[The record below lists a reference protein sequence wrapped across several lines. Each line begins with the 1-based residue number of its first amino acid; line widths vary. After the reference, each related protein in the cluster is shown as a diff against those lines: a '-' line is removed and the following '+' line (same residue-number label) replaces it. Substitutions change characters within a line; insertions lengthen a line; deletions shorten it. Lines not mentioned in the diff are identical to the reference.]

1 MEDKIVVT
9 VPQVY
14 GSSNWEH
21 IDAPAG
27 WTQQLGRHM
36 TSHSALT
43 RQIMQF
49 LTGSPVVDYGS
60 ITYGGT
66 APTSD
71 ARIGFIDTIQRC
83 ASTVPTPPAQPSGT
97 VGEDYLSP
105 SSASSYDAYTD
116 YLYQNN
122 QYRSSAPA
130 GTYTL
135 FYIAAQ
141 NGFALALPGG
151 GLAADSGGSTLF
163 IQFGDRDDFYIAGE
177 YALSV
182 GIGYQTSGSWVDGSY
197 ITFDVIAPNYTEELN
212 WSKFSSHWGLLD
224 ATVGGNGSGNVG
236 SSHPLGPTAAYGYLA
251 YDTGRLGPHTS
262 SDTLADANF
271 VTLNFHALTTGTA
284 VAPVDKWH
292 PHLTNASE
300 EFWGSGAPLNP
311 IDANLIQACFTAGLS
326 SSATQATANRAPDK
340 FTIFRGPGY
349 VRIMGETRDYAN
361 PGQTVNPELDSMYFF
376 GMMAPYSEVG
386 AYPSPVAYL
395 GNFGFSTTGSVSVR
409 PWWRA
414 GVNSTTTADSQIWAE
429 YLSTGYWRAT
439 APFILRPS
447 FNLNTGAAG
456 APYVFQLQSNNG
468 VVPLLSG
475 SGNVTASSAG
485 ASFGN
490 SEETAVTDFNPIR
503 VDLSYSTWTG
513 FAGPRLG
520 ALNMIDLG
528 GPQIRP
534 LAFFDYSDDA
544 YWYAHPGT
552 LGISGAAATYL
563 GEDILANG
571 TAGLDDRIET
581 YGVLP
586 GVYHGTETTSI
597 ATGGTRTDVT
607 PGATVEYRGRQL
619 RVIVG
624 ADASWNGTWSKISG
638 SGSYNR
644 GVILF
649 DMNEV

>member
-36 TSHSALT
+36 TGHSALT

-60 ITYGGT
+60 ITYTGT
-66 APTSD
+66 SPTSD

-83 ASTVPTPPAQPSGT
+83 ASSTASPPGMTA
-97 VGEDYLSP
+97 GEDYLAVT
-105 SSASSYDAYTD
+105 SATSYDAYTD
-116 YLYQNN
+116 YLFQNN
-122 QYRSSAPA
+122 AYRSSALA
-130 GTYTL
+130 GTYSL
-135 FYIAAQ
+135 VYVAAQ
-141 NGFALALPGG
+141 TGFALSIPGG
-151 GLAADSGGSTLF
+151 GFATDSGGSTLY
-163 IQFGDRDDFYIAGE
+163 IQFGERADFYVAGE
-177 YALSV
+177 YWLSV
-182 GIGYQTSGSWVDGSY
+182 GMGYETSGSWADGSY
-197 ITFDVIAPNYTEELN
+197 ITFDVITPNYTEELN
-212 WSKFSSHWGLLD
+212 WSKFSVHWGLLD
-224 ATVGGNGSGNVG
+224 VSVGGNSSGTAAG
-236 SSHPLGPTAAYGYLA
+236 GSHPLGQSGNYGYLA

-271 VTLNFHALTTGTA
+271 VTLNFFPSSTA
-284 VAPVDKWH
+284 TLVAPVDNWQTH
-292 PHLTNASE
+292 IGNASE
-300 EFWGSGAPLNP
+300 EFWGSSAPTNA
-311 IDANLIQACFTAGLS
+311 IDSNLIRASFTAGMS

-376 GMMAPYSEVG
+376 GMMAPYSEVDK
-386 AYPSPVAYL
+386 YPSPVAYL
-395 GNFGFSTTGSVSVR
+395 GNFGLSTTGSVSVR

-414 GVNSTTTADSQIWAE
+414 EIDSTTTADSSIWVKYA
-429 YLSTGYWRAT
+429 STTYWIAT
-439 APFILRPS
+439 APFILRPT

-456 APYVFQLQSNNG
+456 APYAFQLQSNTG
-468 VVPLLSG
+468 TVPNLSG
-475 SGNVTASSAG
+475 QGDVTSSSAG
-485 ASFGN
+485 ASILN
-490 SEETAVTDFNPIR
+490 NDATVVTDFNPIR
-503 VDLSYSTWTG
+503 VDLTYSTWTG
-513 FAGPRLG
+513 FHGPRLG

-534 LAFFDYSDDA
+534 LAFFDYSADA
-544 YWYAHPGT
+544 YWYAHPGK
-552 LGISGAAATYL
+552 LGIPGAVGTYSGQN
-563 GEDILANG
+563 ILANG
-571 TAGLDDRIET
+571 TAGLDDYIET

-586 GVYHGTETTSI
+586 GVFHGTETTSI
-597 ATGGTRTDVT
+597 AVGGTRTDVT
-607 PGATVEYRGRQL
+607 PGTTFEYRGRQL

-624 ADASWNGTWSKISG
+624 ADTSSGGTYSKISG
-638 SGSYNR
+638 TGNYNR